1 MTENIIKTTTVF
13 STVTRLGATFQNS
26 KKSTGEG

>member
-13 STVTRLGATFQNS
+13 STVTRRRATFQNS
-26 KKSTGEG
+26 KNSTGEG